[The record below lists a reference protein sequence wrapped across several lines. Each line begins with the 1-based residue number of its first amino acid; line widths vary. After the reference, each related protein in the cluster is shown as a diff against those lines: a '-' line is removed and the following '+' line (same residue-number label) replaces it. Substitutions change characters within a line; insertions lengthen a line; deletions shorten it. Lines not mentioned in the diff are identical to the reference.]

1 MYLNK
6 SPEEKKIDSIKKLV
20 DQIDFPI
27 VVEGIRDKR
36 ALSFFGF
43 EKIYTIS
50 GKTLEDIATIVV
62 SSKPES
68 VAILTDF
75 DEEGKRCFNRLVKL
89 FQASGVNVDNS
100 LRRKIK
106 YITSIQKIEELNF
119 LIKNY
124 ESKLNLLSCKTV

>member
-1 MYLNK
+1 MNK
-6 SPEEKKIDSIKKLV
+6 SPEEKKIDGIKELV

-27 VVEGIRDKR
+27 VVEGIKDKK

-50 GKTLEDIATIVV
+50 GKRLEDVV
-62 SSKPES
+62 TLVISSRSKS

-75 DEEGKRCFNRLVKL
+75 DEEGKKYFNRLVKL
-89 FQASGVNVDNS
+89 FQSSGIYVDNS

-106 YITSIQKIEELNF
+106 YITSVQKIEELNF

-124 ESKLNLLSCKTV
+124 VSKLNLLSCKTV

>member
-1 MYLNK
+1 LNK
-6 SPEEKKIDSIKKLV
+6 SPEEKKIDGIKELV

-27 VVEGIRDKR
+27 VVEGIKDKK

-50 GKTLEDIATIVV
+50 GKRLEDVV
-62 SSKPES
+62 TLVISSRSKS

-75 DEEGKRCFNRLVKL
+75 DEEGKKYFNRLVKL
-89 FQASGVNVDNS
+89 FQSSGIYVDNS

-106 YITSIQKIEELNF
+106 YITSVQKIEELNF

-124 ESKLNLLSCKTV
+124 VSKLNLLSCKTV